1 MTRSREMTLTICR
14 SVLLALVLACGTTD
28 ELAATLII
36 AYRSA
41 GEVVIAAD
49 SLRTIRSVPS
59 GQILACKIRNFGDVV
74 FAATGDTTLP
84 EDGFALA
91 TIPAPLDPRNH
102 PATTSLS
109 DRIGMFDSATVAA
122 YTRLHQER
130 TSARAVSFT
139 YILGYAAEGRPTALS
154 RTFTSVNGV
163 LEIGDRSEL
172 PQGELLFAGQP
183 EVLDALAAG
192 GFPDAAGPIDS
203 VPSLLARVIAYQ
215 ASRSPTVSGP
225 VDIIRVTVNGAEWLR
240 RKPHCPERE

>member
-1 MTRSREMTLTICR
+1 MTLTICR
-14 SVLLALVLACGTTD
+14 SVLLALVLALGTTD
-28 ELAATLII
+28 ELAATLIV

-41 GEVVIAAD
+41 DEVIIAAD
-49 SLRTIRSVPS
+49 SLRTIRSVPA

-84 EDGFALA
+84 GDGFALT

-102 PATTSLS
+102 PATTSLF
-109 DRIGMFDSATVAA
+109 DRIATFDSATVAA

-139 YILGYAAEGRPTALS
+139 YILGFTAAGGRPTALS
-154 RTFTSVNGV
+154 RTFKSSSGV

-172 PQGELLFAGQP
+172 PPGELLFAGQP

-192 GFPDAAGPIDS
+192 GLPDAAGAMDS

-215 ASRSPTVSGP
+215 ASRSPTVGGP
-225 VDIIRVTVNGAEWLR
+225 VDMIRITVNGAEWLR